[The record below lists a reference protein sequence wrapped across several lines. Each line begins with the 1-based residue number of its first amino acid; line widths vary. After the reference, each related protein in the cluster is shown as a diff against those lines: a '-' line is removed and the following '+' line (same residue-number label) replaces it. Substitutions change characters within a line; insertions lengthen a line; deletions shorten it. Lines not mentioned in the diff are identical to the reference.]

1 MVFLTLSA
9 PRFAAPSLTA
19 PEGSS
24 TDVQP
29 PEESNPETEW
39 TVGTRAWGRGLVFN
53 EVPSLGRRVLEM
65 TMMVVRRAFNAT

>member
-1 MVFLTLSA
+1 M
-9 PRFAAPSLTA
+9 
-19 PEGSS
+19 
-24 TDVQP
+24 QP